1 MTRHYANLK
10 LMGTLIELVIYAPDS
25 QQLQEKVF
33 QQLHHYNS
41 IFSANDE
48 QSQLS
53 KINQS
58 AGKEPLTVNSDLFE
72 LIAIGK
78 EHSLLSPSNLNI
90 ALGSLVKTW
99 KIGFEGAAVPVEN
112 SIKDKLKL
120 TNPEN
125 ILLNPNDTSVFL
137 KYPDMQLDL
146 GSLAKG
152 FIADKIM
159 ICLQNQKVK
168 AAMINLGGNIR
179 TFGPNKERLDSLWHI
194 GIQNP
199 AQPRGHHLALLP
211 IKNAAIA
218 TSGNYERFLQVG
230 DTQYSHIL
238 NKETGY
244 PITTDVASLSII
256 APTALETEI
265 WTTRLSALSSQ
276 EVLSFIND
284 TAGIEGIIVTTGN
297 KILTS
302 DKLIRQLH
310 YL

>member
-1 MTRHYANLK
+1 
-10 LMGTLIELVIYAPDS
+10 MGTLIELIIDAPNR
-25 QQLQEKVF
+25 QQLQENVF

-48 QSQLS
+48 RSQLS

-58 AGKEPLTVNSDLFE
+58 AGKATLTVNSDLFE
-72 LIAIGK
+72 LIMIGK
-78 EHSLLSPSNLNI
+78 EHSLQSPSNLNI

-99 KIGFEGAAVPVEN
+99 KIGFEGAAVPSEN

-120 TNPEN
+120 TNPKN
-125 ILLNPNDTSVFL
+125 IFLNPNDTSVFL

-152 FIADKIM
+152 LIADKIM
-159 ICLQNQKVK
+159 TFLQNQKVK

-179 TFGPNKERLDSLWHI
+179 TFGPNKERLDNLWHI
-194 GIQNP
+194 GIQDP
-199 AQPRGHHLALLP
+199 TKPRGHHIALLP
-211 IKNAAIA
+211 VKNAAIA
-218 TSGNYERFLQVG
+218 TSGNYERYLQVG
-230 DTQYSHIL
+230 DIQYSHIL

-244 PITTDVASLSII
+244 PVITDVSSLSII

-284 TAGIEGIIVTTGN
+284 TTGIEGIIITTDH
-297 KILTS
+297 KILIS
-302 DKLIRQLH
+302 DKLIGQLH